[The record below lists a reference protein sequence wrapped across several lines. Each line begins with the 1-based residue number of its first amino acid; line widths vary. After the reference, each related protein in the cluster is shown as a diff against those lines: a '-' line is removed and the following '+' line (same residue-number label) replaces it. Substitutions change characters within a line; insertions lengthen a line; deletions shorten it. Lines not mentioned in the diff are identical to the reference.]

1 MILTGASAAPISRGL
16 GVRDDN
22 SEVSLGMTLPLPG
35 AKPQATRL
43 SNNSPSQN
51 GKKRCMLTSLRITH
65 ANLRG
70 TTDKATAIITTIG
83 ANRPGQ
89 VNHMVTA
96 DTAPAQGG
104 MTMGAQNEFVVD
116 TALALWA
123 DKLLFNVVAQ
133 VFFFEGPLI
142 AIRNRL
148 ARAEHHVDAQTGK
161 RNQ

>member
-22 SEVSLGMTLPLPG
+22 SEVSLGTALPLPG
-35 AKPQATRL
+35 ASPQAAKL
-43 SNNSPSQN
+43 SNTAAAKMGN
-51 GKKRCMLTSLRITH
+51 KRYMLTSLRITH
-65 ANLRG
+65 TNLRG
-70 TTDKATAIITTIG
+70 TTDESTAIITTIG
-83 ANRPGQ
+83 ANRPGE
-89 VNHMVTA
+89 VDDMVTA
-96 DTAPAQGG
+96 DTAPAEGG
-104 MTMGAQNEFVVD
+104 MTMRAQNEFMVD

-148 ARAEHHVDAQTGK
+148 AWAEHHIDAQTGK
-161 RNQ
+161 RHQ

>member
-1 MILTGASAAPISRGL
+1 
-16 GVRDDN
+16 
-22 SEVSLGMTLPLPG
+22 
-35 AKPQATRL
+35 
-43 SNNSPSQN
+43 
-51 GKKRCMLTSLRITH
+51 MLTSLRITH
-65 ANLRG
+65 TNLRG

-83 ANRPGQ
+83 TNRPCQ

-96 DTAPAQGG
+96 DTAPAQSG

-116 TALALWA
+116 TALALRA

-133 VFFFEGPLI
+133 VFFFEGTLV

-161 RNQ
+161 WNQ